1 MQLRHWLMLR
11 PGPRGTQSLLSSAR
25 PFFVSM
31 SLFDEGLCM
40 ATVIKITTT
49 RDGGS
54 PSAPASR
61 ASWCG
66 QIRIGDFS
74 VPVKAYAAIATPPET
89 PLRQLHAGCG
99 QRIEYRKWCPKH
111 GAVSPD
117 EIVKGYPYQPEQ
129 YVELSQSE
137 LDQMYPADDK
147 TIHLEHFL
155 KPSCFDPIL
164 FAGRSLYLAAANPA
178 ARHPFVIVQRALDRS
193 KKWGLGRVIL
203 SKRWTIVIVRPTENT
218 LLMHTLHHPTQA
230 RAVPATETPEARVTQ
245 TELRPITQT
254 INRLNGNVN
263 WDSYMDDAERRLVKV
278 VQAKVVA
285 IKRSKSSRTNGKQRV
300 RNGRSTNGTKPS
312 ASTDSARRRRTAA

>member
-1 MQLRHWLMLR
+1 MPQ
-11 PGPRGTQSLLSSAR
+11 TAR
-25 PFFVSM
+25 ACE
-31 SLFDEGLCM
+31 LH
-40 ATVIKITTT
+40 A
-49 RDGGS
+49 
-54 PSAPASR
+54 APASR

-66 QIRIGDFS
+66 QLRLGDLY
-74 VPVKAYAAIATPPET
+74 VPVKAYAAIATPPEN

-111 GAVSPD
+111 GVVSQ
-117 EIVKGYPYQPEQ
+117 EQIVKGYPYQPDQ
-129 YVELSQSE
+129 YVELSQNE
-137 LDQMYPADDK
+137 LDQLQPTDDK

-155 KPSCFDPIL
+155 KPSLFDPML

-193 KKWGLGRVIL
+193 GKWGLGRVIL
-203 SKRWTIVIVRPTENT
+203 SKRWAIVIVRPTENA

-230 RAVPATETPEARVTQ
+230 RAVPAIETPEAKVTQ

-254 INRLNGNVN
+254 INRLNGNVD

-285 IKRSKSSRTNGKQRV
+285 TKRPKSSRTNGKRRV
-300 RNGRSTNGTKPS
+300 GNGRSTNSTKPS
-312 ASTDSARRRRTAA
+312 ASNRSARRRRTAA